1 MKLPNV
7 QTHQQQHA
15 CALKTPEPRHIH
27 VSFGHCTQTELIEV
41 NKEETKQEQSRI
53 VQNDMTPMKPRK
65 SRKTEQQAN
74 KNALFAL
81 IKLAISELSHELRQ
95 KQDDKS
101 DCAPFLHAQQ
111 ERPS

>member
-65 SRKTEQQAN
+65 TEQQAN
-74 KNALFAL
+74 KNALYSAL
-81 IKLAISELSHELRQ
+81 IKLAISDLSHELRQ
-95 KQDDKS
+95 
-101 DCAPFLHAQQ
+101 
-111 ERPS
+111 